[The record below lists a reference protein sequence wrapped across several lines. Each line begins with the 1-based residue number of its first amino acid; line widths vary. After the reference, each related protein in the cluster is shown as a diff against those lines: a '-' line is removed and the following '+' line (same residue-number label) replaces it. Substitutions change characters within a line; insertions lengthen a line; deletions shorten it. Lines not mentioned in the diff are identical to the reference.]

1 MKIEFYGITN
11 CGPYR
16 SINQDAFS
24 CANQLYSN
32 SKRLSFPSRKIVEIQ
47 SDEPLV
53 FAIADGM
60 GGHEA
65 GEDASKFALEGICEK
80 LKYLN
85 FEAENINE
93 LIYKSI
99 YELHE
104 ELLQHGMDRNHKDMG
119 TTLTGVL
126 IYNKKM
132 IYFHV
137 GDTRLYSY
145 SNEKIQLL
153 TIDHSLAWEKKS
165 LTYKHFLTSCVG
177 GGVKKIRIDI
187 QDISSIMQSG
197 NFLLLTTDGLHEILE
212 ESFFDEVVSEN
223 KDVIKIS
230 KILLQESLFRESNDN
245 LTIVTMKFL

>member
-1 MKIEFYGITN
+1 V
-11 CGPYR
+11 
-16 SINQDAFS
+16 NQDAFS
-24 CANQLYSN
+24 CANILYSN
-32 SKRLSFPSRKIVEIQ
+32 SKRLSFPSRKVIEIP
-47 SDEPLV
+47 SGEPLV
-53 FAIADGM
+53 FAVADGM

-85 FEAENINE
+85 LDTDNVNE

-99 YELHE
+99 VELHE

-126 IYNKKM
+126 IYDKKM

-137 GDTRLYSY
+137 GDTRLYAY
-145 SNEKIQLL
+145 SDGKIQLL

-177 GGVKKIRIDI
+177 GGVKNIRIDI
-187 QDISSIMQSG
+187 QDISFLLQSG
-197 NFLLLTTDGLHEILE
+197 NFLLLTTDGLHETLE
-212 ESFFDEVVSEN
+212 ESFFGEVITDN

-245 LTIVTMKFL
+245 LTIVTIKFL